1 MSGENTISPRALLIA
16 VVTALLIGVLVS
28 LAIRPPGGAAVRPV
42 ASENGA
48 VFEPQ
53 YWRVTSSFTTAMP
66 VIGETP
72 VVLANYVRDITA
84 GAFEI
89 EVFEPGEVVPALEIT
104 ESVKDRKIQAGF
116 MWVGYDFGRI
126 PASTL
131 LSSVPFGMEPMEF
144 VAWWYHGG
152 GKALGEA
159 VYPEH
164 NVHPVLCA
172 MAGPETA
179 GWFRTPITSL
189 DDLDGMKIRFAG
201 LGGMILRNS

>member
-1 MSGENTISPRALLIA
+1 MPRENNVSTRALLIA
-16 VVTALLIGVLVS
+16 VVTALLIGVLAS
-28 LAIRPPGGAAVRPV
+28 LAIRPPGATTRTVAGEEGARFLP
-42 ASENGA
+42 EH
-48 VFEPQ
+48 
-53 YWRVTSSFTTAMP
+53 WRVTSSFTTALP

-72 VVLANYVRDITA
+72 LVLANYVRDITG

-116 MWVGYDFGRI
+116 MWVGYDQGRI

-159 VYPEH
+159 VYHEH

-189 DDLDGMKIRFAG
+189 DDLDGLKIRFAG
-201 LGGMILRNS
+201 LGGMILQEGR